1 MKKNYFVL
9 LFAIVTILSSSKVFS
24 QDGMMGEIKMFGGNF
39 APRGWAFCDGQLLA
53 ISTNSALFSL
63 LGTNYGGDGRTTF
76 GLPDMRGRAAIGVGQ
91 GPGLSNY
98 IDGDK
103 GGSETEALT
112 VSQMPSHSH
121 TITNIESNQ
130 NVLLSEDEGVR
141 SVPVAG
147 DVPAAAKFGNGL
159 GATPVKSYGPP
170 TNTVNGQS
178 ITSTIQALPNGS
190 NMPVDIRQPYMAVRY
205 IICTIGIYPPRN

>member
-9 LFAIVTILSSSKVFS
+9 LFAIITILSSSKVFS

-39 APRGWAFCDGQLLA
+39 APRGWAFCEGQLLA
-53 ISTNSALFSL
+53 ISSNTALFSI
-63 LGTNYGGDGRTTF
+63 LGTTFGGDGRTTF
-76 GLPDMRGRAAIGVGQ
+76 GLPDMRGRAAIGAGR
-91 GPGLSNY
+91 GPGLSDY
-98 IDGDK
+98 RDGNK
-103 GGSETEALT
+103 GGSETKALT
-112 VSQMPSHSH
+112 ILHMPSHSH
-121 TITNIESNQ
+121 TITSIESNQ

-178 ITSTIQALPNGS
+178 ITSTIQALPNGG
-190 NMPVDIRQPYMAVRY
+190 NIPIDVIQPYISVRY
-205 IICTIGIYPPRN
+205 IICIMGIYPSRS